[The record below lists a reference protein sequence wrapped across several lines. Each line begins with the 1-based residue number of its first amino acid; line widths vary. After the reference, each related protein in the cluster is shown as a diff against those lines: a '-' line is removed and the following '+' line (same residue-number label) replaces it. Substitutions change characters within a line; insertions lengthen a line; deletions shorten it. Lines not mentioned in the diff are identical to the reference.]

1 MFELGLFCAFKRRTY
16 LVIQLF
22 SFIYVILQLTAYRIS
37 HITTEGKRLIKT
49 VLCSDKDT
57 KYFKS
62 KQLMAVKFELRTPQA
77 FLFLWCRSLLFQ
89 WLFAAINLCLRRNL
103 DWING
108 NLTTVTGRWWK
119 LEVGSD
125 SSPEAFTSDLSE
137 HSIFLV
143 FIWYRRQYDLVS
155 LFLQVAFLLTCIH
168 LFIWFCN
175 FWSSW
180 KTVP

>member
-1 MFELGLFCAFKRRTY
+1 MKRVRSFQHCSYEAINVWTWVVLCFQKKNLSSYSTIWFYICHFATY
-16 LVIQLF
+16 
-22 SFIYVILQLTAYRIS
+22 SLQNS

-62 KQLMAVKFELRTPQA
+62 KLLMAVKFELRTPQA
-77 FLFLWCRSLLFQ
+77 FLFLWYRSLLFQ

-103 DWING
+103 DWVNG

-137 HSIFLV
+137 H
-143 FIWYRRQYDLVS
+143 
-155 LFLQVAFLLTCIH
+155 T
-168 LFIWFCN
+168 
-175 FWSSW
+175 
-180 KTVP
+180 